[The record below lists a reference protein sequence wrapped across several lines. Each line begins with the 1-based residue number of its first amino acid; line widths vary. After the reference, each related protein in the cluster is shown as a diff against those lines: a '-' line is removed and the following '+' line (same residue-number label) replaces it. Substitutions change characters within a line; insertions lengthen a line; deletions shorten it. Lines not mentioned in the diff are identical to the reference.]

1 MTENT
6 LPAITPQEPEQ
17 SSIWDRIDSVPAL
30 RAEIRRLEGEVR
42 RANRR
47 NQTAPLG
54 IETERTE

>member
-1 MTENT
+1 MTTDQAEIQV
-6 LPAITPQEPEQ
+6 PAIVPQEPEQ

-47 NQTAPLG
+47 NQSAAHTSP
-54 IETERTE
+54 